1 MPVLGEVCVKAA
13 VQRLKIVEARDRV
26 QREVSTSHC
35 SAEQRLMLRGPPS
48 CHWGCEVL
56 LLTDGCPSDR
66 DHARLLQEKLALREQ
81 TEAPPVVAESQAC
94 RAQRRVLASCCVVA
108 REFFA

>member
-1 MPVLGEVCVKAA
+1 M
-13 VQRLKIVEARDRV
+13 
-26 QREVSTSHC
+26 
-35 SAEQRLMLRGPPS
+35 
-48 CHWGCEVL
+48 L

-94 RAQRRVLASCCVVA
+94 RAQRRVLKCCYFISK
-108 REFFA
+108 EFLAQSLWVPNAL